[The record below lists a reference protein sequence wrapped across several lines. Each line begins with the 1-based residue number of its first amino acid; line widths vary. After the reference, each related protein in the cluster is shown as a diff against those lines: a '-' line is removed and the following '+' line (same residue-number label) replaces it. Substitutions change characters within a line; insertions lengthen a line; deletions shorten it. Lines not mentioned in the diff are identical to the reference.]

1 MNIQMIESLCTKD
14 GAFNANE
21 IYKVDKETAKEWIR
35 IGYAIKVG
43 GKEAAAKNP
52 ATSKATKRKASKR

>member
-1 MNIQMIESLCTKD
+1 MNILMIESVCTKD
-14 GAFNANE
+14 GAFNVDEVYA
-21 IYKVDKETAKEWIR
+21 VDKETAKEWIR

-52 ATSKATKRKASKR
+52 ATSKATKRKVTKR